1 MFDRL
6 NHLWNRELS
15 LPLQQPSNTRLRGF
29 LFGRAN
35 LIILTMLALCM
46 LSFPG
51 TSFAHGKGGHSHP
64 SHAQGKGEGPGTT
77 SYRGLITQVDASNSQ
92 DVIFSILDRTGSIDA
107 FNVTP
112 ATRFNKH
119 SSASQLA
126 INVVAEVKARAN
138 NSGGLDALQV
148 VLQQNASFNLP
159 GILQNYDSASGQL
172 TLTTSGNI
180 SIVFATTN
188 ATTVEGAASLADIAI
203 GTPISVGMLVQS
215 DGSYLATKVEVESD
229 SGTDS

>member
-6 NHLWNRELS
+6 NHIWNRELS
-15 LPLQQPSNTRLRGF
+15 LPPQQPSNIRLRGF

-107 FNVTP
+107 FNVTS

-119 SSASQLA
+119 GSASKLA
-126 INVVAEVKARAN
+126 INVVAVVKARAN
-138 NSGGLDALQV
+138 TTGGLNALQV
-148 VLQQNASFNLP
+148 ELQQHAPFNLP

-172 TLTTSGNI
+172 TLTTSGNT

-203 GTPISVGMLVQS
+203 GTAISVGTRVQS
-215 DGSYLATKVEVESD
+215 DGSYLATTVEVESD